1 MTMVDVIT
9 SGATV
14 IAPTMILGYESSRP
28 TRTLIHDVPG
38 RSDPDATLRPAGL
51 RKGRMTLGFAGPSA
65 ESDSA
70 SAESVLAGAVAFVL
84 TSPDRASVSMRFVLP
99 DGGALSRVLD
109 PETRDAWMVEF
120 DWQEVAP

>member
-1 MTMVDVIT
+1 MVDVIT

-70 SAESVLAGAVAFVL
+70 SA
-84 TSPDRASVSMRFVLP
+84 
-99 DGGALSRVLD
+99 GALLWGWVGVGRAAL
-109 PETRDAWMVEF
+109 
-120 DWQEVAP
+120 